1 MVTQQGSVC
10 GIKCT
15 SLPKMNKDC
24 IYKLEVD
31 IKTTGSDVCH
41 AQCNC
46 PAGRGPHGS
55 CKHIAATLFALENFY
70 STCEEI
76 KASNDDDVSCTSKLQ
91 TWNQPRKRRLECKC
105 SSEITFRVEDYYHKP
120 CRQSKEPLDPR
131 PLESQKITDTE
142 MEAVLG
148 NLKELKLSC
157 GFLDLMVPAEQCK
170 DTTLKFP
177 STLTSAQAKIS
188 AHIIKE
194 CPLPPSFQSLTSY
207 FDKVVSMITPSDDQR
222 RVVEENT
229 RPQVSCKRWKVERY
243 LRLTASNFG
252 RVMLR
257 RSNHIKLADE
267 ILNSKLA
274 DTIPSLKWGRIH
286 ENDAFTEYLEQFVGK
301 DETIRKAGFYIGKP
315 SFLGASPDGVIEI
328 DGKYHKIIEIKCP
341 YSFRDLSLEEA
352 CSKGGF
358 YCTME
363 DGMLHLK
370 KDHLY
375 YYQIQGTMAIVGA
388 VKCDL
393 IVWTSKSIKKETISF
408 NKVLWENNMLPKYT
422 F

>member
-1 MVTQQGSVC
+1 MRAEDWKNFKTGGFKLFKEGHVQDIMVTQQGSVC
-10 GIKCT
+10 GIKCIC
-15 SLPKMNKDC
+15 LPEMKKDRV
-24 IYKLEVD
+24 YKLEVD
-31 IKTTGSDVCH
+31 ITTTGSDVCR

-91 TWNQPRKRRLECKC
+91 TWNQPRKRQLECKC

-120 CRQSKEPLDPR
+120 CRQSKQPLDPR
-131 PLESQKITDTE
+131 LLESQKTTDTE
-142 MEAVLG
+142 MEVFLG

-170 DTTLKFP
+170 DTSLKFP
-177 STLTSAQAKIS
+177 STPRSAQAKIS
-188 AHIIKE
+188 AQIIKE

-207 FDKVVSMITPSDDQR
+207 FDKFVSMITPSDDQR

-229 RPQVSCKRWKVERY
+229 RRQASCKRWKEERY

-286 ENDAFTEYLEQFVGK
+286 ENDAFTEYLEQFVGE

-315 SFLGASPDGVIEI
+315 SFLGASPDGVIEM
-328 DGKYHKIIEIKCP
+328 DGKCHKIIEIKCP

-352 CSKGGF
+352 CS
-358 YCTME
+358 ME
-363 DGMLHLK
+363 VF
-370 KDHLY
+370 
-375 YYQIQGTMAIVGA
+375 IVPWKM
-388 VKCDL
+388 VCF
-393 IVWTSKSIKKETISF
+393 I
-408 NKVLWENNMLPKYT
+408 
-422 F
+422 